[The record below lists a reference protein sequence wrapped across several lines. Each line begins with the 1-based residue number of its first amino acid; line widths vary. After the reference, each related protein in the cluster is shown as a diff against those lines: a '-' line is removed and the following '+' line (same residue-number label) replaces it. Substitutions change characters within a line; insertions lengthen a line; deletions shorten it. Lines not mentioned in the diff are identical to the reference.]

1 MSPTRK
7 NRAQNML
14 SRRKPTLLGSKKLH
28 QLYKKATANNRN
40 KAIVAAVMSA
50 VLGIAALFISSKGGY
65 LDNWTRMRGVLMEI
79 PGGATVANKLQ
90 VLLDTILRVLGYGV
104 NVNDVV
110 VPKNANAR
118 CLVQGAAQTPD
129 ENCPP
134 KDVSIQ
140 SVVSKGSQ
148 CIIAKINRNT
158 RTLTLRK
165 WDPKT
170 HKPGKLL
177 TNSDVYGSKVK
188 QPSPNLAFE
197 WSIDQWKKAPPSHQP
212 IN

>member
-7 NRAQNML
+7 NRAQNVL

-28 QLYKKATANNRN
+28 QLYKKATENNRN

-65 LDNWTRMRGVLMEI
+65 LDNWTRMRGFLMEI

-90 VLLDTILRVLGYGV
+90 VLLDTILRVLGYGI

-110 VPKNANAR
+110 VPKNAKAV
-118 CLVQGAAQTPD
+118 CVAKGSAQMPD

-140 SVVSKGSQ
+140 DVTKGGQ
-148 CIIAKINRNT
+148 CIITKINRNT
-158 RTLTLRK
+158 RTLTLNR
-165 WDPKT
+165 WDPKKHAKGT
-170 HKPGKLL
+170 LL
-177 TNSDVYGSKVK
+177 TNSDVYGSMVK
-188 QPSPNLAFE
+188 NPSKHLAFE
-197 WSIDQWKKAPPSHQP
+197 WSIDGWRHSR
-212 IN
+212 

>member
-1 MSPTRK
+1 
-7 NRAQNML
+7 ML

-90 VLLDTILRVLGYGV
+90 ILLDTILRVLGYGV
-104 NVNDVV
+104 NVNNVV
-110 VPKNANAR
+110 VPKNANAL
-118 CLVQGAAQTPD
+118 CLVQGAAQIPD
-129 ENCPP
+129 EKCPP

-140 SVVSKGSQ
+140 DVVSKGGQ
-148 CIIAKINRNT
+148 CQVVKINRDS
-158 RTLTLRK
+158 RTMTLRL
-165 WDPKT
+165 WDSK
-170 HKPGKLL
+170 KQSVRKLL
-177 TNSDVYGSKVK
+177 TNADVYGRHVK
-188 QPSPNLAFE
+188 KPSPNLAFE
-197 WSIDQWKKAPPSHQP
+197 WSIDQWKKAPQSHQP
-212 IN
+212 VN

>member
-7 NRAQNML
+7 NRAQNVL

-110 VPKNANAR
+110 VPKNAKAV
-118 CLVQGAAQTPD
+118 CAVKGSAKMPD

-140 SVVSKGSQ
+140 DVSKGGH

-170 HKPGKLL
+170 HKRGKLL

-188 QPSPNLAFE
+188 KPSPHLAFE
-197 WSIDQWKKAPPSHQP
+197 WSIDQWKKAPQSDQP
-212 IN
+212 VN